1 MSRIKEAFDS
11 RFPEGV
17 ILNTDLS
24 SAEVIALA
32 ILSNDQNL
40 IADILSGRD
49 MHRYF
54 AAQLF
59 GIKEEEVTKAQRSLV
74 KKFTFALQYGSGAKG
89 LAAKNGT
96 TVQVAQNFIDN
107 YYGRYTQVAEWQAT
121 VAAEVAASRMMT
133 DRKGPA
139 GFPLG
144 KGQFESVTGRI
155 YTFWEQES
163 RWGSPSFKPTE
174 MKNYPVNLAA

>member
-11 RFPEGV
+11 RFPGGV
-17 ILNTDLS
+17 ILNSDLS

-32 ILSNDQNL
+32 ILSKDENL

-54 AAQLF
+54 ASLLF
-59 GIKEEEVTKAQRSLV
+59 KISEEQVTKAQRSLV

-96 TVQVAQNFIDN
+96 TVEVAQQFIDN
-107 YYGRYTQVAEWQAT
+107 YYGRYQGVAKWQAMVAE
-121 VAAEVAASRMMT
+121 EVQKSRIMT
-133 DRKGPA
+133 DRKGKA
-139 GFPLG
+139 GYPLG
-144 KGQFESVTGRI
+144 MGQFESVTGRI

-163 RWGSPSFKPTE
+163 KWGNPSFKPTE

>member
-11 RFPEGV
+11 RFPNGV

-32 ILSNDQNL
+32 ILSNDANL
-40 IADILSGRD
+40 IEDILSGRD
-49 MHRYF
+49 MHKHF
-54 AAQLF
+54 ASLLF
-59 GIKEEEVTKAQRSLV
+59 NITMEQVTKAQRTLV

-96 TVQVAQNFIDN
+96 TVEVAQKFIDN
-107 YYGRYTQVAEWQAT
+107 YYGRYQGVAKWQAMVAE
-121 VAAEVAASRMMT
+121 EVQKSRIMT
-133 DRKGPA
+133 DRKGKA
-139 GFPLG
+139 GYPLG
-144 KGQFESVTGRI
+144 MGQFESVTGRV

-163 RWGSPSFKPTE
+163 KWGNPSFKPTE